1 MMYFVL
7 EKSSPERT
15 VVEGMQ
21 CADDL
26 KLMVAYLQAASF
38 YGVLH
43 VHVLC
48 DVCVCWVHGT

>member
-15 VVEGMQ
+15 VVECMQ

-26 KLMVAYLQAASF
+26 KLMVAYLQATSF
-38 YGVLH
+38 YGVLCR
-43 VHVLC
+43 VMCVC
-48 DVCVCWVHGT
+48 AVCV